1 MNKEQILKETRRGL
15 NLYTIDEL
23 KKIKDEDPIIQK
35 ILNDTV
41 ANMDNK
47 SDNDIFKN
55 IKAYKY
61 PINFYKDGEM
71 IHSSILKLDA
81 NKYDLDNMLYDKI
94 VDYFYSLDDIKGFL
108 TDLRLVDKQLECV
121 KDLGF
126 IIRDEK
132 GKLIKFMSFKDI
144 MKYIELRVYESLKN
158 EIMPKLVKKVL
169 FNIDSK

>member
-1 MNKEQILKETRRGL
+1 MIYL
-15 NLYTIDEL
+15 
-23 KKIKDEDPIIQK
+23 
-35 ILNDTV
+35 
-41 ANMDNK
+41 
-47 SDNDIFKN
+47 KN

-71 IHSSILKLDA
+71 IHSSILKLDT
-81 NKYDLDNMLYDKI
+81 NKYNLDNMLYDKI

-108 TDLRLVDKQLECV
+108 TDLSLVNKKFECV

-126 IIRDEK
+126 IIRDKK

-144 MKYIELRVYESLKN
+144 MKYIELGVYESLKN